1 MKTVTKVAVTY
12 DPPVFK
18 FEYRKGRAKLK
29 YHKNVD
35 LDLAA
40 YINTFLIDEE
50 RKMHRQKDLA
60 SNVAATRITVSSREI
75 TTSLIE
81 SYDELQQVPPSKI
94 ECLIKK
100 LLMAHQLAGIEE
112 DQQAEQGHVNM
123 TIQSG
128 FLPVSPLR
136 ERPKLKR
143 YDAVHERS
151 LSVSTS
157 KVAFDPRK
165 TESQLVSSFQRDK
178 LNRIG
183 DLNRASDEDLQRA
196 KNEMNEI
203 FQQVQ
208 VLPGDE
214 KYVYDRR
221 MDFEEPD
228 EESSWD

>member
-35 LDLAA
+35 LDLA
-40 YINTFLIDEE
+40 
-50 RKMHRQKDLA
+50 
-60 SNVAATRITVSSREI
+60 AATRITVSSREI

-136 ERPKLKR
+136 ERPKLKH
-143 YDAVHERS
+143 YDAVHETS

-157 KVAFDPRK
+157 KVAFD
-165 TESQLVSSFQRDK
+165 LSSFQRDK